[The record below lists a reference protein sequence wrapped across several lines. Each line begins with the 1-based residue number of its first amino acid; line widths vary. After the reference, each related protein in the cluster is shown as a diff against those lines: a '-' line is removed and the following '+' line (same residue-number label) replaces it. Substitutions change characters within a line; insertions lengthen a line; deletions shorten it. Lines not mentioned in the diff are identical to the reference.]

1 MTVVNTTIAACVGLF
16 LVWAFASNP
25 YVADRESIRAER
37 QLMKKA
43 VTAARSDMANANAS
57 LPQWDDKNYK
67 GLTYRP

>member
-16 LVWAFASNP
+16 LVWAFASSPN
-25 YVADRESIRAER
+25 VVDRQSIKADR

-57 LPQWDDKNYK
+57 LPQWDEKNYK